1 MLKAAA
7 IVVLSIPLL
16 LVGVCLSSSCV
27 IVDVRPADGP
37 RIIVPVPLFVARAA
51 LAFAPDAA
59 THIEIPELDDYAD
72 VAEQIV
78 DALLDATDGVLVEIH
93 DGDDHVLIAKV
104 GDEIEIDVDGE
115 DEEVSVRLPLSVVA
129 DILES
134 YDGEELETREV
145 IEALS
150 TVSRTELV
158 HVRTADEEV
167 KIYIW

>member
-16 LVGVCLSSSCV
+16 LVAVCLSSSCV
-27 IVDVRPADGP
+27 VVDVRTSDGP
-37 RIIVPVPLFVARAA
+37 RVIVPVPLFVARAA
-51 LAFAPDAA
+51 LAFAPDEA

-78 DALLDATDGVLVEIH
+78 DELLDATDGVLVEVH
-93 DGDDHVLIAKV
+93 DGAEHVLIAKV
-104 GDEIEIDVDGE
+104 GDEIEIDVDG
-115 DEEVSVRLPLSVVA
+115 DEEQVSVRLPLTVVA

-134 YDGEELETREV
+134 YDGERLETREV
-145 IEALS
+145 LEALS
-150 TVSRTELV
+150 SISRTELV

-167 KIYIW
+167 KVYIW